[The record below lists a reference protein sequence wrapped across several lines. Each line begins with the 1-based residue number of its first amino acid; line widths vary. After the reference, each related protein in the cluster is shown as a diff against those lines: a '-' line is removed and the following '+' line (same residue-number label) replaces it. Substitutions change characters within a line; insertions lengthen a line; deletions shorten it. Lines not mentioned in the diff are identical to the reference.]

1 MQQFCHI
8 SGESGEEAHMLRFV
22 RAPDGVLTPDLAGK
36 LPGDAVWVGC
46 HAAIVEALAAQE
58 SRQDLVAM
66 VDGLLR
72 ARLRST
78 LGLAKKSGDMVTGFT
93 KVETALLRGEVTVL
107 LAAAD
112 GASDGRQKL
121 AHKARRDGV
130 AIVDILT
137 RDELGMA
144 LGQPN
149 VIHAGATNADWATH
163 ILREGRRLT
172 AFLSGSNG
180 LDRSED
186 A

>member
-1 MQQFCHI
+1 
-8 SGESGEEAHMLRFV
+8 MLRFV

-36 LPGDAVWVGC
+36 LPG
-46 HAAIVEALAAQE
+46 EALWLGCRSALVAALAE
-58 SRQDLVAM
+58 KEGRADLVDM

-78 LGLAKKSGDMVTGFT
+78 LGLAKKAGDVVTGFS
-93 KVETALLRGEVTVL
+93 KVEAALSRGELAVL

-112 GASDGRQKL
+112 GAADGRQKL

-137 RDELGMA
+137 SDELGMA
-144 LGQPN
+144 LGRPN
-149 VIHAGATNADWATH
+149 VIHAGATNAGWATH
-163 ILREGRRLT
+163 ILKEGARLT

>member
-1 MQQFCHI
+1 
-8 SGESGEEAHMLRFV
+8 MLRFV

-36 LPGDAVWVGC
+36 LPG
-46 HAAIVEALAAQE
+46 EALWLGCRAALVATLAE
-58 SRQDLVAM
+58 KEGRTDLVDM

-78 LGLAKKSGDMVTGFT
+78 LGLAKKAGDVVTGFA
-93 KVETALLRGEVTVL
+93 KVEAALLRGELSVL

-112 GASDGRQKL
+112 GAADGRQKL

-137 RDELGMA
+137 SDELGMA
-144 LGQPN
+144 LGRPN
-149 VIHAGATNADWATH
+149 VIHAGATNAGWATH
-163 ILREGRRLT
+163 ILKEGARLT